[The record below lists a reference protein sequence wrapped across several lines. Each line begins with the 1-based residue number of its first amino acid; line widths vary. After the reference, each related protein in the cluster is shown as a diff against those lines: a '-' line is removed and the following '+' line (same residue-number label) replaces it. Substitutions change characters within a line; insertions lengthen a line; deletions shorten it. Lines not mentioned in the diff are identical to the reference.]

1 MRSDA
6 TPRAWRPRRRGV
18 TLIEMMVTVA
28 LVILIMTIIVS
39 VFRTTTN
46 AVRGAQISQEL
57 DGNLR
62 RLDATLRQDLVGA
75 TARFTP
81 PLDPKDNLG
90 YFEYGENSFADAQG
104 EDTDDWLAF
113 TVKAPPGQPFLGRYW
128 NPNPNITNQAS
139 NPAIQPT
146 IISSQYAEV
155 IYFLRNG
162 NLYRR
167 VLLIV
172 PQLDGNLV
180 TLPNPWNTGFTP
192 GTQSG
197 MALGGQPVGWFGV
210 NDISARPS
218 PAINGYGV
226 PVPNTLGDLTNRENR
241 AFRPRFTS
249 KYIAIKGVYD
259 DFGGEGTTANP
270 LPNGIPD
277 YYPTLYPNVLTSTL
291 TRSNSVLVN
300 EVYFPRTPPPAGSPG
315 ITPDTMPFPY
325 LYPGSYSIADSD
337 GSAANGAIHGWTST
351 TPVGNHSPLDLGD
364 PLNAT
369 NPAQLQTYWSWPTW
383 RETLSPNWTDP
394 VLQPVNNGGAQSPG
408 LSGVSST
415 FKALPPMTTA
425 YRALPQPFTDGAG
438 DKTGAGFAATGSAFF
453 FAWEDDLIMTGVR
466 SFDIKAY
473 DPNALTPGGQPIIAG
488 VTPGYYDLGYN
499 ASNWVSGFGLTANQA
514 GYAQANLNLQTFGH
528 EGRIPP
534 LMNDSRLDAQY
545 PTLVS
550 AGTSYFLD
558 VGEDSATTTRLRRV
572 WDSWSTAYTNAP
584 DLSTNPQPPPS
595 NPNPGPV
602 YGGRPV
608 YPSYSPPYPGPLR
621 GIQIQIRVVN
631 QPDSDRV
638 KVLTIRQDFTDKL

>member
-128 NPNPNITNQAS
+128 APATNVIGQLTNQG
-139 NPAIQPT
+139 IQPT

-172 PQLDGNLV
+172 PNLIGNLDPR
-180 TLPNPWNTGFTP
+180 TSFPTNSSIMG
-192 GTQSG
+192 
-197 MALGGQPVGWFGV
+197 LGGSAVGWFGA
-210 NDISARPS
+210 NDISARPG
-218 PAINGYGV
+218 PLRNGYTNAGATAIL

-241 AFRPRFTS
+241 AFRPRFTNN
-249 KYIAIKGVYD
+249 YVTATGFPD
-259 DFGGEGTTANP
+259 DFTGEGSSANP

-277 YYPTLYPNVLTSTL
+277 FYSTLYPNVLTSNL
-291 TRSNSVLVN
+291 TVSGGVLVN
-300 EVYFPRTPPPAGSPG
+300 EVPSNRTQFREPG
-315 ITPDTMPFPY
+315 ATADTMPFPY
-325 LYPGSYSIADSD
+325 IFPGPYSV
-337 GSAANGAIHGWTST
+337 ANDTYLNLPIGAIHGWTST
-351 TPVGNHSPLDLGD
+351 SPVGNHSPLDLGD
-364 PLNAT
+364 PLNLI
-369 NPAQLQTYWSWPTW
+369 NPVQLQTYWCWPTW
-383 RETLSPNWTDP
+383 RETLSTAWTDP
-394 VLQPVNNGGAQSPG
+394 VFQPGFNSGAQSPG
-408 LSGVSST
+408 LSGVSPT
-415 FKALPPMTTA
+415 FQALPPMTA
-425 YRALPQPFTDGAG
+425 KFRLIPQPSNDGAG
-438 DKTGAGFAATGSAFF
+438 TTTFAATSSAYFS
-453 FAWEDDLIMTGVR
+453 AWEDDLIMTGVR

-473 DPNALTPGGQPIIAG
+473 DPNAGFAG
-488 VTPGYYDLGYN
+488 ATPGYYDLGYN
-499 ASNWVSGFGLTANQA
+499 TGTWLSGFSSTLPG
-514 GYAQANLNLQTFGH
+514 GYTGTTPAVTTNYNVAETQLLPTFGH

-534 LMNDSRLDAQY
+534 LRADFRRDAQY
-545 PTLVS
+545 PTLVPT
-550 AGTSYFLD
+550 GTSNFLN
-558 VGEDSATTTRLRRV
+558 VGEDSPGTLRLRRV

-584 DLSTNPQPPPS
+584 ALPTDPTL
-595 NPNPGPV
+595 GPAF
-602 YGGRPV
+602 GNRPV
-608 YPSYSPPYPGPLR
+608 YPSYPPPYPAALR

>member
-172 PQLDGNLV
+172 PNLAGNLAAG
-180 TLPNPWNTGFTP
+180 TSFTP
-192 GTQSG
+192 GANSG
-197 MALGGQPVGWFGV
+197 MGTAALGWFGV
-210 NDISARPS
+210 NDISARPG
-218 PAINGYGV
+218 PLRNGYTNINAGATTIL

-241 AFRPRFTS
+241 AFRPRFTNN
-249 KYIAIKGVYD
+249 YVTATGFPD
-259 DFGGEGTTANP
+259 DFTGEGSTANP

-277 YYPTLYPNVLTSTL
+277 FYQTLYPNVLTSIL
-291 TRSNSVLVN
+291 TVSGGVLVN
-300 EVYFPRTPPPAGSPG
+300 EVPSNRTQFGEPG
-315 ITPDTMPFPY
+315 ATADTMPFPY
-325 LYPGSYSIADSD
+325 IYPGPYSIADSD
-337 GSAANGAIHGWTST
+337 GNAANGAIHGITST
-351 TPVGNHSPLDLGD
+351 SPVLNHSPLDLGD
-364 PLNAT
+364 PLTSAT
-369 NPAQLQTYWSWPTW
+369 TVQPQTYWCWPTW
-383 RETLSPNWTDP
+383 RETLSTAWTDP
-394 VLQPVNNGGAQSPG
+394 VFQPGLNSGAQSPG
-408 LSGVSST
+408 LSGVSPT
-415 FKALPPMTTA
+415 FQALPPMTA
-425 YRALPQPFTDGAG
+425 KFRLSPQLYNDGAG
-438 DKTGAGFAATGSAFF
+438 TATFAATGSAYFS
-453 FAWEDDLIMTGVR
+453 AWEDDLIMSGVR

-473 DPNALTPGGQPIIAG
+473 DPNAGFAG
-488 VTPGYYDLGYN
+488 TTPGYYDLGYN
-499 ASNWVSGFGLTANQA
+499 TGTWLSGFSSTYSAANYNTASTQ
-514 GYAQANLNLQTFGH
+514 YLPTFGH

-534 LMNDSRLDAQY
+534 LRADLRLDAQY
-545 PTLVS
+545 PTLVT
-550 AGTSYFLD
+550 AGAANFLN
-558 VGEDSATTTRLRRV
+558 VGEDSTGTLRMRRV

-584 DLSTNPQPPPS
+584 ALPTDPTL
-595 NPNPGPV
+595 GPAF
-602 YGGRPV
+602 GNRPV
-608 YPSYSPPYPGPLR
+608 YPSYPPPYPAALR